1 MPCDESDQVIH
12 EALHQLRDLSSSRED
27 AATDF
32 AAVVANDLHLMS
44 PNSKIYAEKLIS
56 DILFLGK
63 LGKLSSDTKIIE

>member
-12 EALHQLRDLSSSRED
+12 EALHQLRDLSSSKDD
-27 AATDF
+27 AAIDF

-44 PNSKIYAEKLIS
+44 PNNAEKLIS

-63 LGKLSSDTKIIE
+63 LGKLSSNTKIIE